1 MQTQAGHRPGHRRI
15 AYPRSGVTW
24 IEVTVVVL
32 ILLALTALLLPA
44 TRIGRRPA
52 RRAECQNNM
61 KQLCTATMSFSAK
74 ANGRL
79 PLLTQENEQEIVSN
93 WIVDLLP
100 ELDNSMLHQQWIS
113 SSSSEK
119 ADFEISLKMFQCPK
133 DLRSL
138 QTGGG
143 LSYVANSGYGIFRI
157 DPAENAV
164 YEDYPHDQDSV
175 DWDGDG
181 VASKEDQVRTTAT
194 GVFWPRR
201 DGIRFKMRLDYIS
214 SGDGQSNTLLFAESL
229 NAGKWNSAKTLDLAF
244 VVGLDRILFENA
256 ATDSQCLKLAGANLG
271 PYGIQSRTVPGHTP
285 SPSSNHG
292 GIFIAGF
299 ADGGTRQLSVEIDPL
314 VYLRLMTPN
323 GQRYGEAALGP
334 EAY

>member
-15 AYPRSGVTW
+15 AHSRSGVTW

-61 KQLCTATMSFSAK
+61 KRLGIATMNHCSK
-74 ANGRL
+74 TNGAL
-79 PLLTQENEQEIVSN
+79 PWLSIEDDAGIVSN

-100 ELDNSMLHQQWIS
+100 ELDNAPTRRVWDDLTPR
-113 SSSSEK
+113 ER
-119 ADFEISLKMFQCPK
+119 AGFEVSLKMLQCPQ

-143 LSYVANSGYGIFRI
+143 LSYVANSGYGTFRI
-157 DPAENAV
+157 DPQANAV
-164 YEDYPHDQDSV
+164 HEDYPHGHGSV

-181 VASKEDQVRTTAT
+181 VASKEDKARTIAT
-194 GVFWPRR
+194 GVFWPKR
-201 DGIRFKMRLDYIS
+201 DGERIRSSLDRIS

-271 PYGIQSRTVPGHTP
+271 PYGIQSGTVPGHTP